1 MRRTRQKRSSP
12 ARPKRAGTRSGG
24 RGAGRIAAWRARVH
38 IPCRSIR
45 VDRRWTG
52 GQRPARRA
60 IAGRR
65 RACRDRAHGAVCR
78 SPRSGRGRAGS
89 TRTASIERSERH
101 QGPACPIQIR
111 RGLFQDRPAGR
122 ELHGVG
128 RRPARRQARP
138 PTGAWKIFWPEVD
151 EPEGAGARRTSSA
164 TGHALCSPRSS
175 HWHHT
180 GDEPVCQ
187 NTNPGATE
195 AARPV
200 ACEGA
205 QHL

>member
-1 MRRTRQKRSSP
+1 MRRTRQKRSSQKRSSP
-12 ARPKRAGTRSGG
+12 ARPKRTGAQSGG
-24 RGAGRIAAWRARVH
+24 RDGGRIAAWRDRVH

-45 VDRRWTG
+45 VDRRWTSA
-52 GQRPARRA
+52 QRPARRA

-89 TRTASIERSERH
+89 TRIASIERSERR
-101 QGPACPIQIR
+101 QGSACPIQIR

-138 PTGAWKIFWPEVD
+138 PGRLSGPECEAD
-151 EPEGAGARRTSSA
+151 EAEDAGARRASSA
-164 TGHALCSPRSS
+164 TGHALCSPGSS
-175 HWHHT
+175 HWR
-180 GDEPVCQ
+180 
-187 NTNPGATE
+187 GACLPKHE
-195 AARPV
+195 SGR
-200 ACEGA
+200 
-205 QHL
+205 